1 MDTKKTIQRKQLV
14 VDPAFQYGLIIR
26 FAVLVTIVLISSLV
40 ILTIIYNKYIGV
52 VLPTSLET
60 GGVTSFE
67 ITHLVTLSDLIWP
80 VMVVILISIT
90 ISSIAVYVL
99 GLRFTHRIAGPVYRL
114 RNSIAEMTDG
124 DLGKKIS
131 IREKDYFQFLAADI
145 DCLRQQLHD
154 SVTELKTVNGQL
166 NDISNEE
173 QKELLGR
180 SDTILSNLLKA
191 VPS

>member
-1 MDTKKTIQRKQLV
+1 
-14 VDPAFQYGLIIR
+14 
-26 FAVLVTIVLISSLV
+26 
-40 ILTIIYNKYIGV
+40 LTLIYNKFIGI

-67 ITHLVTLSDLIWP
+67 ITHLTNLSDLIWP
-80 VMVVILISIT
+80 VMLVILISVT

-99 GLRFTHRIAGPVYRL
+99 GVRFTHRIAGPLYRL
-114 RNSIAEMTDG
+114 RNNIAEMTDG
-124 DLGKKIS
+124 DLGKKVS
-131 IREKDYFQFLAADI
+131 FREKDYFQFLAADI
-145 DCLRQQLHD
+145 DCLRQQWHN

-180 SDTILSNLLKA
+180 SNTILSDLLKT